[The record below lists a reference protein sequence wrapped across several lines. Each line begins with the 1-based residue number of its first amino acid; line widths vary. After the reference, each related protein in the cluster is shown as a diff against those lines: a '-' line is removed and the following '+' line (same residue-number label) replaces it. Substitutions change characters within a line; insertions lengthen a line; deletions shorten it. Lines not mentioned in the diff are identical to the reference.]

1 MSLKSEAGFCTPDI
15 NVPRIW
21 VRFLHPVHRSA
32 PDLRLVFQ
40 TLGRLLPI
48 LISTDIIAGTCPV
61 NAGLVAMTEDPCLRK
76 TGQQFPDQF
85 CHAPFLGHGARI
97 GELSLYIQASL
108 IADADRVRV
117 NHCRETLSDVLDT
130 DLKEGT
136 E

>member
-1 MSLKSEAGFCTPDI
+1 M
-15 NVPRIW
+15 
-21 VRFLHPVHRSA
+21 VHCC
-32 PDLRLVFQ
+32 
-40 TLGRLLPI
+40 LLSQ
-48 LISTDIIAGTCPV
+48 LTVG
-61 NAGLVAMTEDPCLRK
+61 TEDIHNLVDVHLLHMLH
-76 TGQQFPDQF
+76 TGSGTGV
-85 CHAPFLGHGARI
+85 LGHGARI